1 MIGTR
6 HIPPQVLM
14 IFDNALPAALAVAVV
29 LDWLIGDPRWLWG
42 RLKHPVVILGSLI
55 DGLDRHVNH
64 GGSARRRIAG
74 FAVLAAIMVLAT
86 VAGILLASLGWAVE
100 AIVIAILLAQRDLHD
115 QVKNVA
121 TSLRRDGLEEG
132 RRMVGHIVGRDTGQL
147 DSHGISRA
155 AIESCAENFAD
166 GVVAPL
172 FWYVVAGLPG
182 LLVCKAVNTLDSM
195 IGHRDS
201 RHHAFGQ
208 ASARCDDLLNLL
220 PARLSAVVVAGASIF
235 MTGADPRSSLQAAWR
250 DARYHRSPN
259 AGWPEA
265 AFAGA
270 LGIAIAGPRRY
281 AGTLV
286 NDAWMGDGRAAC
298 TPDDIDAALRL
309 YVRSCVIAASL
320 CVLLIL

>member
-1 MIGTR
+1 MGT
-6 HIPPQVLM
+6 HPVPPQVFM
-14 IFDNALPAALAVAVV
+14 IFDNAIPAVLVVAVA

-42 RLKHPVVILGSLI
+42 RLKHPVVVLGSVI

-64 GGSARRRIAG
+64 GSSARRRAVG
-74 FAVLAAIMVLAT
+74 FAVLVAIVVLAT
-86 VAGILLASLGWAVE
+86 ASGVLLASLGWVVE
-100 AIVIAILLAQRDLHD
+100 AIVMAILLAQRDLHD
-115 QVKNVA
+115 HVKKVA
-121 TSLRRDGLEEG
+121 TALRRDGLGEG
-132 RRMVGHIVGRDTGQL
+132 RRLVGHIVGRDTGQL
-147 DSHGISRA
+147 DGHGVSRA

-182 LLVCKAVNTLDSM
+182 VLVCKAVNTLDSM

-201 RHHAFGQ
+201 RHHAFGH

-220 PARLSAVVVAGASIF
+220 PARLSAVVVAGAS
-235 MTGADPRSSLQAAWR
+235 MLTRGADPRGSWRAVWR
-250 DARYHRSPN
+250 DARHHKSPN

-270 LGIAIAGPRRY
+270 LDIAIAGPRRY
-281 AGTLV
+281 GGTLV

-298 TPDDIDAALRL
+298 TPGDIDTALRL
-309 YVRSCVIAASL
+309 YVRSCILAGGL
-320 CVLLIL
+320 CVLFIL

>member
-1 MIGTR
+1 MGTR
-6 HIPPQVLM
+6 HVPPQAFM

-42 RLKHPVVILGSLI
+42 RLKHPVVVLGSFI

-64 GGSARRRIAG
+64 GSSARRRMAG
-74 FAVLAAIMVLAT
+74 FAVLLAIVVLALVT
-86 VAGILLASLGWAVE
+86 GILLGSLGWVVE

-115 QVKNVA
+115 QVRNVA
-121 TSLRRDGLEEG
+121 RALRRDGLGEG

-147 DSHGISRA
+147 DSHGVSRA

-172 FWYVVAGLPG
+172 VWYVVAGLPG
-182 LLVCKAVNTLDSM
+182 LLVYKAVNTLDSM

-201 RHHAFGQ
+201 HYRAFGQ
-208 ASARCDDLLNLL
+208 ASARCDDVLNLL
-220 PARLSAVVVAGASIF
+220 PARLSAVVVAGASMF
-235 MTGADPRSSLQAAWR
+235 MTGADPRRSWRAAWR
-250 DARYHRSPN
+250 DARHHKSPN

-281 AGTLV
+281 AGALV
-286 NDAWMGDGRAAC
+286 NDGWMGDGRAAC
-298 TPDDIDAALRL
+298 TPDDIDATLRL
-309 YVRSCVIAASL
+309 YARACVIAAVF
-320 CVLLIL
+320 CILLIL

>member
-1 MIGTR
+1 MGTR
-6 HIPPQVLM
+6 HHPPQAFM
-14 IFDNALPAALAVAVV
+14 IFDNAIPAALVVAVV

-42 RLKHPVVILGSLI
+42 RLKHPVVVLGSLI

-64 GGSARRRIAG
+64 GSSARRRVAG
-74 FAVLAAIMVLAT
+74 FAVLAAIVVLAT
-86 VAGILLASLGWAVE
+86 LAGVLLASLGWVVE

-115 QVKNVA
+115 HVRNVA
-121 TSLRRDGLEEG
+121 TALRRDGLGEG
-132 RRMVGHIVGRDTGQL
+132 RRMVGRIVGRDTGQL
-147 DSHGISRA
+147 DGHGVSRA

-201 RHHAFGQ
+201 RHLAFGQ

-220 PARLSAVVVAGASIF
+220 PARLSAMVVACAAMF
-235 MTGADPRSSLQAAWR
+235 MKGADTRRSWRAAWR
-250 DARYHRSPN
+250 DARHHKSPN

-281 AGTLV
+281 GGIPV
-286 NDAWMGDGRAAC
+286 DDAWMGDGRAAC
-298 TPDDIDAALRL
+298 TPEDIDAALRL
-309 YVRSCVIAASL
+309 YVRSCVLVAGL
-320 CVLLIL
+320 CVLLVI

>member
-1 MIGTR
+1 
-6 HIPPQVLM
+6 M
-14 IFDNALPAALAVAVV
+14 IFDNAVPAALVVAVV

-42 RLKHPVVILGSLI
+42 RLKHPVVVLGSLI

-64 GGSARRRIAG
+64 GSSVRRRVAG
-74 FAVLAAIMVLAT
+74 FAVLAAIVVLAA
-86 VAGILLASLGWAVE
+86 VAGVLLASLGWIVE
-100 AIVIAILLAQRDLHD
+100 AIVMAILLAQRDLHD
-115 QVKNVA
+115 QVRNVA
-121 TSLRRDGLEEG
+121 TALRRDGLGEG
-132 RRMVGHIVGRDTGQL
+132 RRMVGRIVGRDTGQL
-147 DSHGISRA
+147 DGHGVCRA
-155 AIESCAENFAD
+155 AIESCSENFAD

-201 RHHAFGQ
+201 HHRAFGQ

-220 PARLSAVVVAGASIF
+220 PARLSAMVVAGAAMF
-235 MTGADPRSSLQAAWR
+235 MKGADPRDSWRAAWR
-250 DARYHRSPN
+250 DARHHKSPN

-270 LGIAIAGPRRY
+270 LGIAVAGPRSY
-281 AGTLV
+281 GGIQV

-309 YVRSCVIAASL
+309 YVRSCVLVGGLS
-320 CVLLIL
+320 VLFLI

>member
-1 MIGTR
+1 
-6 HIPPQVLM
+6 M
-14 IFDNALPAALAVAVV
+14 IFDNAVPAVLVVAVV

-42 RLKHPVVILGSLI
+42 RLKHPVVVLGSLI
-55 DGLDRHVNH
+55 GAFDRHVNH
-64 GGSARRRIAG
+64 GSSARRRVAG
-74 FAVLAAIMVLAT
+74 FAVLAAIVVLAV
-86 VAGILLASLGWAVE
+86 VAGILLASLGWIVE
-100 AIVIAILLAQRDLHD
+100 AIVMAILLAQRDLHD
-115 QVKNVA
+115 QVRNVA
-121 TSLRRDGLEEG
+121 TALRRDGLGEG
-132 RRMVGHIVGRDTGQL
+132 RRMVGRIVGRDTGQL
-147 DSHGISRA
+147 DGHGVCRA

-201 RHHAFGQ
+201 RHLAFGQ
-208 ASARCDDLLNLL
+208 ASARCDDLLNLV
-220 PARLSAVVVAGASIF
+220 PARLSAMMVAGAAMF
-235 MTGADPRSSLQAAWR
+235 MTGADPRGAWRAAWR
-250 DARYHRSPN
+250 DARHHKSPN

-281 AGTLV
+281 GGMPV
-286 NDAWMGDGRAAC
+286 FDAWMGDGRTAC

-309 YVRSCVIAASL
+309 YVRSCVLVGGLS
-320 CVLLIL
+320 VLFLI

>member
-1 MIGTR
+1 
-6 HIPPQVLM
+6 M
-14 IFDNALPAALAVAVV
+14 IFDNASTAALVAAVV

-55 DGLDRHVNH
+55 DGLDRHVNV
-64 GGSARRRIAG
+64 GSPSRRRLAG
-74 FAVLAAIMVLAT
+74 FAVLVSISALSAT
-86 VAGILLASLGWAVE
+86 AGVLLASLGWVVE
-100 AIVIAILLAQRDLHD
+100 ALVMAILLAQRDLHD
-115 QVKNVA
+115 HVRNVA
-121 TSLRRDGLEEG
+121 TALRRDGLAEG
-132 RRMVGHIVGRDTGQL
+132 RSVVGRIVGRDTGQL
-147 DSHGISRA
+147 DSHGVCRA

-172 FWYVVAGLPG
+172 FWYLVAGLPG
-182 LLVCKAVNTLDSM
+182 LLVYKAVNTLDSM

-201 RHHAFGQ
+201 RHRAFGQ

-220 PARLSAVVVAGASIF
+220 PARLSSMVVVGASLF
-235 MTGADPRSSLQAAWR
+235 LAQADPRRSWRAVWR
-250 DARYHRSPN
+250 DARHHKSPN

-281 AGTLV
+281 AGTPV
-286 NDAWMGDGRAAC
+286 NDAWMGDGRTAC

-309 YVRSCVIAASL
+309 YVGSCVLAAGL
-320 CVLLIL
+320 FAAFTI